1 MALVCY
7 VAYSAVIVSF
17 LTVKIAPIQSLKDL
31 MEYNYKFTVHESSEN
46 TITLANVTFYTIH
59 NTINASIL

>member
-17 LTVKIAPIQSLKDL
+17 LTVKIVPIQSLKDL
-31 MEYNYKFTVHESSEN
+31 IDYNYKFTVHESSAN
-46 TITLANVTFYTIH
+46 TMTLVEVFFG
-59 NTINASIL
+59 